1 MPTDKKQ
8 TDIAILR
15 ALQKDARQSNEAI
28 GEQVK
33 KDGSVVSRRIAELVK
48 ARAITGIHAAIDPQ
62 KVGLVTTIYK
72 LVRLTDHKLTV
83 TSAFEREIDTWPNV
97 VEWARLEGSWDYL
110 LKFLVRDTPQHD
122 KLHNALL
129 RLPMIQQVRGM
140 RAHGQPRTKAIPL
153 DDLA

>member
-1 MPTDKKQ
+1 VATDKKQ

-110 LKFLVRDTPQHD
+110 LKFLVRDTLQHD

-129 RLPMIQQVRGM
+129 QLPMIQQVRGM

>member
-1 MPTDKKQ
+1 MATDKKQ

>member
-1 MPTDKKQ
+1 MATDKKQ

-110 LKFLVRDTPQHD
+110 LKFLVRDTLQHD

-129 RLPMIQQVRGM
+129 QLPMIQQVRGM

>member
-1 MPTDKKQ
+1 MATDKKQ

-129 RLPMIQQVRGM
+129 QLPMIQQVRGM

>member
-1 MPTDKKQ
+1 MATDKKA

-28 GEQVK
+28 GEQVG

-97 VEWARLEGSWDYL
+97 IEWARLEGSWDYL
-110 LKFLVRDTPQHD
+110 LKFLVRDTVQHD
-122 KLHNALL
+122 RLHNALL
-129 RLPMIQQVRGM
+129 QLPMIQQVRGM
-140 RAHGQPRTKAIPL
+140 RAHGQPRSKAIPL
-153 DDLA
+153 DDLT